1 MSADIYGYLEE
12 MPRWIRRK
20 DWTGLESRFQELA
33 NELAGVTQANRIAKI
48 VFSQYQKSLSENL
61 RRAIKRASDRGAKA
75 LYFEYD
81 LDNDWQSTFFIC
93 DKYAPESEGNDDWA
107 CEWVEDLAGPKFP
120 ALGEVYLENGF
131 DRTEAAKGCTLYLIA
146 RTVAAF
152 GRCLDEHLAPAT
164 LAVCVA
170 FHDQDPNF
178 RLQER
183 T

>member
-1 MSADIYGYLEE
+1 MT
-12 MPRWIRRK
+12 RWIQRQ

-33 NELAGVTQANRIAKI
+33 NELAGVTQADRIAKI
-48 VFSQYQKSLSENL
+48 DFSKYQKSLSENL
-61 RRAIKRASDRGAKA
+61 HRAIKLASNQEAKA

-93 DKYAPESEGNDDWA
+93 DEYVPESEGNDDWA

-120 ALGEVYLENGF
+120 VLSEIYLENGF
-131 DRTEAAKGCTLYLIA
+131 DRTEVAKGCTLYLIA
-146 RTVAAF
+146 RTVATF
-152 GRCLDEHLAPAT
+152 GRCLDEYPAPAT

-170 FHDQDPNF
+170 FHDQDPIF

-183 T
+183 TY